1 MAVPPPPPS
10 ETPPDAPPAQVQV
23 RILFSAPLNLGPG
36 KIRLLEAIREAG
48 SISGAARVL
57 RISYRRA
64 WLMADGLNQAFASA
78 LIDTAA
84 GGVKGGGAR
93 LTPLGEDVLIRY
105 RRLEAK
111 AREAA
116 SAEAEALLALAQGD

>member
-1 MAVPPPPPS
+1 VPSPPS
-10 ETPPDAPPAQVQV
+10 VTRPDRPPAQVQV

-36 KIRLLEAIREAG
+36 KIRLLEAIRDAG

-57 RISYRRA
+57 HISYRRA
-64 WLMADGLNQAFASA
+64 WLMADALNKAFPSP

-93 LTPLGEDVLIRY
+93 LAPLGEEVLSRY
-105 RRLEAK
+105 RRLEAE
-111 AREAA
+111 ARAA
-116 SAEAEALLALAQGD
+116 AATQAEALLALARQG